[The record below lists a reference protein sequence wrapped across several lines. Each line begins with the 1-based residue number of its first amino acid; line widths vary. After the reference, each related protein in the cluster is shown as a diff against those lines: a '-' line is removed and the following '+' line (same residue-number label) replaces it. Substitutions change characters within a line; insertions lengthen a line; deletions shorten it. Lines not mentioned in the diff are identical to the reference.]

1 MDTGCPL
8 HVHVTTYT
16 AYTVVMVGSGP
27 TVRHLSL
34 QLKRNPSDYS
44 QKQWHV
50 VSVPVHMD
58 MHTQPW
64 LSELWD
70 EIWILV
76 NKWEYKEKERTWRSW
91 EPNRSNWCLQLRESW
106 QNGGTSDCG
115 GMQNKTESVVM
126 VAGWLVTCLSYILW
140 RTARILRAVYEFIQ
154 ISHHG
159 RHQHEEKENQT
170 LKHWSPG
177 TGADSILPAMLLTW
191 TSCSSGGHRP

>member
-1 MDTGCPL
+1 MLIHGYRLSSACSCDSMHCIHRSDGWKWPNSEAL
-8 HVHVTTYT
+8 V
-16 AYTVVMVGSGP
+16 P
-27 TVRHLSL
+27 TIEKKSKWLL
-34 QLKRNPSDYS
+34 P
-44 QKQWHV
+44 KQWHV

-115 GMQNKTESVVM
+115 GMQNKTESVACLGHGDRM
-126 VAGWLVTCLSYILW
+126 VSYLFV
-140 RTARILRAVYEFIQ
+140 LYPVE
-154 ISHHG
+154 
-159 RHQHEEKENQT
+159 
-170 LKHWSPG
+170 
-177 TGADSILPAMLLTW
+177 DSQN
-191 TSCSSGGHRP
+191 S